1 MGVFDGLWQADRMG
15 GQVADGERRGGGGK
29 MSEETSSENT
39 GVFDGPDDE
48 IIRLVEAHARHV
60 GAQLPRG
67 QLGTQAAESFLVA
80 ISGAV
85 RLRLGDITG
94 TASSIVETFVAHGLL
109 PVLPNPKVSRAIPRL
124 LAPLT
129 PLVEARSARVWSL
142 WLTGLQD
149 PRSPLVAK
157 LRKATPAAALAVR
170 SPAPTGRVRT
180 LRELTGER
188 DALAA
193 QVPALRAELAGL
205 AAQLD
210 ERTVER
216 DMLASRVA
224 ALRAELAGLAVQ
236 LDERA
241 HERDVL
247 AAQVCALRAEIGS
260 LTARLRERTAE
271 RDGAATRAA
280 AVTDERAGLQER
292 LRLAEETLARAQAE
306 HQPLD
311 AAGAAVPGE
320 LEHLAEFYEEKLR
333 EAEARASE
341 RQAWVPVE
349 LADLQAFLRESV
361 RGQEQLTLFALR
373 RGRR

>member
-1 MGVFDGLWQADRMG
+1 
-15 GQVADGERRGGGGK
+15 

-39 GVFDGPDDE
+39 GVFDGPDDG

-67 QLGTQAAESFLVA
+67 QLGTQAAESFLAA

-124 LAPLT
+124 LVPLT

-149 PRSPLVAK
+149 PRSTLVGK

-170 SPAPTGRVRT
+170 SPAPTGRVQT
-180 LRELTGER
+180 LRALTDER
-188 DALAA
+188 DALAV
-193 QVPALRAELAGL
+193 QVPALRAELAAL

-210 ERTVER
+210 ERTAER
-216 DMLASRVA
+216 DTLAALVA
-224 ALRAELAGLAVQ
+224 TLRAELGGLLVQ
-236 LDERA
+236 LDEHTSA
-241 HERDVL
+241 RDGLSAQIL
-247 AAQVCALRAEIGS
+247 ALQAEVTS
-260 LTARLRERTAE
+260 LAARLRERTAE
-271 RDGAATRAA
+271 RDAAAARAATVA
-280 AVTDERAGLQER
+280 DERAGLQVR
-292 LRLAEETLARAQAE
+292 LQLAEEALARAHADQQGQFGATE
-306 HQPLD
+306 T
-311 AAGAAVPGE
+311 AAPGE
-320 LEHLAEFYEEKLR
+320 LERLAEFYEEKLR
-333 EAEARASE
+333 EVEARASE
-341 RQAWVPVE
+341 AERHTRATVE

-361 RGQEQLTLFALR
+361 RGQEQLTLFVLR